1 MTGDLPEKIYV
12 QLQRRRSDTDTD
24 TDTWASADGNPKTY
38 TELAAQYV
46 HRKVADFLY
55 RTG

>member
-12 QLQRRRSDTDTD
+12 QLQRRSDTDTD
-24 TDTWASADGNPKTY
+24 TDTWVSADGNANTY
-38 TELAAQYV
+38 TELATQYV
-46 HRKVADFLY
+46 HRKMADFLY